1 MENQV
6 IFEQQLALF
15 PHQPET
21 LGILTTKT
29 LIWSLNGKQQQLV
42 LDDVVGVSLFN
53 QGDEQI
59 PCLVVHSYPVI
70 ESKRLHLTKKSQ
82 RVLKEYCFACPNQ
95 EVRSQWQK
103 AINNTLL
110 GQPVDAIN
118 KPRHLQIIVNPA
130 SGRQQASRILEQVRP
145 LFDRSNLEYSVRET
159 SSSSDTKNFVRNLN
173 FVTTDGL
180 VIVGGDGTIHD
191 AIAGLMSRPDR
202 EMAIKIP
209 IGVIPG
215 GTGNGLCKTLLELS
229 GETYDPLHAAFLIA
243 KGKQQAFDL
252 ASVKQNDQEYY
263 SFLSLAWG
271 LISDVDIESEK
282 LKFLGSWRFDLYS
295 LMLICLLRTYKGR
308 FSFILHP
315 DCPLSKERE
324 IKQQGKWHIIED
336 EFIFLWAM
344 NTSWAAHDMNV
355 TPHAQL
361 NDGAMDVLIMRRG
374 TSRIEILKA
383 LLRCGK
389 GQHLTLPHL
398 EYYKVRAF
406 RLEPLTKKGILVV
419 DGEPVDYSPIAMKV
433 IPDLACVNC

>member
-6 IFEQQLALF
+6 IFEQPLALF
-15 PHQPET
+15 PHQPRK
-21 LGILTTKT
+21 LGFLTTKT

-42 LDDVVGVSLFN
+42 LDDVVGVSLVN
-53 QGDEQI
+53 QGDEQL

-70 ESKRLHLTKKSQ
+70 ETNYLHLSKKSQ

-95 EVRSQWQK
+95 EVRSRWQQ

-110 GQPVDAIN
+110 GQPIDEIV

-130 SGRQQASRILEQVRP
+130 SGRQQAARILEQVRP
-145 LFDRSNLEYSVRET
+145 LFDRSNLEYFVQET
-159 SSSSDTKNFVRNLN
+159 SSSSDTKNFVHNLN
-173 FVTTDGL
+173 LATTDGL

-191 AIAGLMSRPDR
+191 VIAGLMSRPDQ
-202 EMAIKIP
+202 ETAIKIP

-282 LKFLGSWRFDLYS
+282 LKFLGSLRFDLYS
-295 LMLICLLRTYKGR
+295 LILICLLRTYKGR

-315 DCPLSKERE
+315 DYSLSQERE

-344 NTSWAAHDMNV
+344 NTSWAAHNMNV
-355 TPHAQL
+355 TPHALL

-374 TSRIEILKA
+374 TSRIELLKA

-419 DGEPVDYSPIAMKV
+419 DGEPVDYSPITMKV